1 MVAGAYKTSPVGQ
14 KSYKNGFSAKKN
26 GFAAHEKEKLKEF
39 KDSFVEEFEDTPFQ
53 VAVLTYLSYFFLIL
67 FGYLRD
73 FLRKYGLEKSKAPK
87 EHGNKGFVPLYA
99 DFESFYTRN
108 LYTRIRDCWNRPICS
123 VPGDT
128 IKILDRASD
137 DYGWS
142 FRQTGQS
149 TKALNLGSYNY
160 LGFAEN
166 VGSCAEAAEEAVKQ
180 YGVGG
185 CSPRHEYGT
194 LENLHDELEHLVARF
209 IGKPAAMTFGMG
221 FATNSTNIPTLVGKG
236 DLIVSDELNH
246 ASLVLGARLS
256 GAKIKVFKHNDMK
269 SLENILRES
278 VVQGQPRTHRPW
290 RKILIIVEGVY
301 SMEGSIVRLPE
312 VIALKK
318 KYKAYLFLDEAHS
331 IGAMGPRGR
340 GVTDYFG
347 VDPNDVDIMMGTFTK
362 SFGAAGGY
370 IAATKEIIDHI
381 RGCSHSAAYASSMS
395 PPVAMQIISSMKMI
409 MGEDGTDKG
418 KKRLTALAEN
428 SKYFRQRL
436 KKMGFIVY
444 GHDASPVIPLLLYM
458 PAKIAAF
465 GREMLKR
472 NVAVVVV
479 GFPATPLIESR
490 TRFCMSA
497 SHTREQ
503 LDKALEAIDE
513 VGDILQLKYSK
524 HTKNLKA

>member
-1 MVAGAYKTSPVGQ
+1 MVAGAYATNLRRQKT
-14 KSYKNGFSAKKN
+14 YKNGYSAKAN
-26 GFAAHEKEKLKEF
+26 GFAAHEQAKLKEF
-39 KDSFVEEFEDTPFQ
+39 KESFTEDFEDTPFQ

-73 FLRKYGLEKSKAPK
+73 FMRKYGLEKSKAPK
-87 EHGNKGFVPLYA
+87 EGGNEGFVPLYA

-123 VPGDT
+123 VPGAD
-128 IKILDRASD
+128 IEILDRVTD
-137 DYGWS
+137 NYGWS
-142 FRQTGQS
+142 FRKTGET

-166 VGSCAEAAEEAVKQ
+166 VGPCAEAAEKTVLK
-180 YGVGG
+180 YGLGG

-194 LENLHDELEHLVARF
+194 LHIHDELEALVARF
-209 IGKPAAMTFGMG
+209 LNKPAAIAFGMG

-246 ASLVLGARLS
+246 SSLVLGARLS

-290 RKILIIVEGVY
+290 GKILIIVEGIY

-312 VIALKK
+312 VVALKK

-331 IGAMGPRGR
+331 IGAMGPNGR

-347 VDPNDVDIMMGTFTK
+347 VDPADVDIMMGTFTK

-370 IAATKEIIDHI
+370 IAATEEIINHI
-381 RGCSHSAAYASSMS
+381 RGSSHSAAYASSMS
-395 PPVAMQIISSMKMI
+395 PPVVMQIIASMKMI

-418 KKRLTALAEN
+418 KKRLIQLAEN
-428 SKYFRQRL
+428 CKYFRQRL
-436 KKMGFIVY
+436 KQMGFIVY
-444 GHDASPVIPLLLYM
+444 GHDASPVVPLLLYM

-490 TRFCMSA
+490 TRFCLSA
-497 SHTREQ
+497 AHTREM

-524 HTKNLKA
+524 QTQKK